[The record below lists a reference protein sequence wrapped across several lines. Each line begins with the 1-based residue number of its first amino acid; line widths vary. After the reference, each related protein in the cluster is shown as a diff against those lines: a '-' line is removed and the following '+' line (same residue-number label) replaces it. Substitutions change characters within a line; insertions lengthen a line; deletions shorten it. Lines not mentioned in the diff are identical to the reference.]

1 MRLLAID
8 TSTMTGGIALM
19 EDESL
24 IAESRLN
31 VKVTHSERLMK
42 EIDHVLNQSFIK
54 IDDIDVFA
62 ISLGPG
68 SFTGLRVGLSTVK
81 GLVYQSNKKI
91 VSVSSLEALAY
102 SLPFCR
108 YPICPMLDA
117 RKKEVYTSI
126 FLWDD
131 SGLVNIME
139 EQVMRIDDL
148 LSKIIEKTVFLGDGM
163 ILYKDKI
170 RSILGDKAIFVFP
183 QDIYPSPASV
193 AYLGMMKAKMDIY
206 DDPVTLIPRY
216 MRRSEAE
223 IKFMDRG

>member
-19 EDESL
+19 EEENL

-31 VKVTHSERLMK
+31 VKVSHSERLMK
-42 EIDHVLNQSFIK
+42 ELDHILNQSSLN

-62 ISLGPG
+62 VSIGPG

-81 GLVYQSNKKI
+81 GLVYYSNKKI

-102 SLPFCR
+102 SLPFCK
-108 YPICPMLDA
+108 YPVCPMLDA
-117 RKKEVYTSI
+117 RKKEVYTAI
-126 FLWDD
+126 FLWGD
-131 SGLVNIME
+131 GGPIKIMD
-139 EQVMRIDDL
+139 EQVIKIDDL
-148 LSKIIEKTVFLGDGM
+148 LSKIIDKTVFLGEGAL
-163 ILYKDKI
+163 LYKDKM
-170 RSILGDKAIFVFP
+170 RSFLGNKAIFAFP

-193 AYLGMMKAKMDIY
+193 AYLGMIKAKMGKF
-206 DDPVTLIPRY
+206 DDPAALTPCY

-223 IKFMDRG
+223 MKFKG

>member
-19 EDESL
+19 EEENL

-31 VKVTHSERLMK
+31 VKVSHSERLVK
-42 EIDHVLNQSFIK
+42 ELDHILNQSSLN
-54 IDDIDVFA
+54 IDDIDIFA
-62 ISLGPG
+62 ISIGPG

-81 GLVYQSNKKI
+81 GLVYQSSKKI

-102 SLPFCR
+102 SLPFCK

-117 RKKEVYTSI
+117 RKKEVYTAI
-126 FLWDD
+126 FLWGDER
-131 SGLVNIME
+131 LVKIMD
-139 EQVMRIDDL
+139 EQVIGIDDL
-148 LSKIIEKTVFLGDGM
+148 LSKIIEKTVFLGDGV

-170 RSILGDKAIFVFP
+170 RSFLGDKAIFVFP

-193 AYLGMMKAKMDIY
+193 AYLGMIKAKMGKF
-206 DDPVTLIPRY
+206 DDPATLTPRY

-223 IKFMDRG
+223 IKFKG